1 MRSPTLHDVARSAG
15 VSYSTADRVL
25 NGRGG
30 VAEKSALRVRHAIEA
45 LGYVR
50 DIHAANLS
58 RRRSYRFR
66 FFLPRGDHG
75 FFSVLRETLEREA
88 GARAAERLDVTCRDV
103 PALDAK
109 ALAEE
114 LSRIEA
120 GDCDCAAVVGADS
133 PYLTAAI
140 ARLRSIGVPVV
151 TLVSD
156 TADEVRSLYVGIN
169 NRMAGRTAGRLM
181 RMAHRARAG
190 RILIVLGSLSARDH
204 RDRLE
209 GAREIMQAPGSKL
222 DLLPPIEV
230 RDRPETMRERLGEAL
245 RQDSGITG
253 LYSIGAG
260 NRALVGLFEG
270 LEGPRPFAVLHELTP
285 LSRAALEGDLI
296 DAVIDQKPA
305 EEIARAL
312 DAMRAIADGRPPPPT
327 DIVPTIYLKDNLPGA
342 GRGGNLPGTGRGAIC
357 PAPAGRRLGQAT

>member
-75 FFSVLRETLEREA
+75 FFSVLRETLAREA
-88 GARAAERLDVTCRDV
+88 EARAAERLQVSFHDV
-103 PALDAK
+103 PALDAGV
-109 ALAEE
+109 LAAE
-114 LSRIEA
+114 LGRIA
-120 GDCDCAAVVGADS
+120 PGDCDCAALVGADA
-133 PYLTAAI
+133 PELTDAI
-140 ARLRSIGVPVV
+140 ARLRALGIPVV

-156 TADEVRSLYVGIN
+156 TADEIRSLYVGIN

-181 RMAHRARAG
+181 RMAHRQGAG
-190 RILIVLGSLSARDH
+190 RILILLGSLGARDH
-204 RDRLE
+204 RDRLD
-209 GAREIMQAPGSKL
+209 GAREIMAAPEAGL
-222 DLLPPIEV
+222 QVLPPIEV
-230 RDRPETMRERLGEAL
+230 QDRPEIMAERLAEAL
-245 RQDSGITG
+245 GRDPDISG

-260 NRALVGLFEG
+260 NRALVALFRERA
-270 LEGPRPFAVLHELTP
+270 GPRPFAVLHELTP
-285 LSRAALEGDLI
+285 VSRAALEGGLI

-312 DAMRAIADGRPPPPT
+312 DAMRAIADGRPPPAT
-327 DIVPTIYLKDNLPGA
+327 DIVPTIYLRDNLPGS
-342 GRGGNLPGTGRGAIC
+342 GRPGLSGGEL
-357 PAPAGRRLGQAT
+357 